1 MTANNDLNKDEINWE
16 DAYGDQCKLYKKT
29 KKKLKKNRHKIKQL
43 KKAKK
48 DSCGFEKRQ
57 VNKKLLKHQKQEKV
71 LRDEVKALKK
81 VKTTD
86 GESATENAI
95 IV

>member
-29 KKKLKKNRHKIKQL
+29 KKKLKKNRRKIKQL

-48 DSCGFEKRQ
+48 PSFCMMA
-57 VNKKLLKHQKQEKV
+57 LLM
-71 LRDEVKALKK
+71 RDEVKA
-81 VKTTD
+81 
-86 GESATENAI
+86 
-95 IV
+95 

>member
-48 DSCGFEKRQ
+48 PSFCMMA
-57 VNKKLLKHQKQEKV
+57 LLMRMAAFILV
-71 LRDEVKALKK
+71 TRLTRF
-81 VKTTD
+81 
-86 GESATENAI
+86 
-95 IV
+95 